1 MGFGMDMNWDVGD
14 TCASVADTIHEGVSF
29 ANDRV
34 ATAWGA
40 WKDENDAADSCGD
53 FVEGQMYKVFCDMHC
68 IEDAV
73 MKGNS
78 AVLKSMK
85 TLETHIIAT
94 VKDMLEFHTT
104 QIFDKLRETQ
114 ALVTHGDR
122 QIHNTLTSY
131 AGQIIETVND
141 KSQQIVDKTTEDIN
155 VVLGALK
162 TSVKDPL
169 DELQRKLIVI
179 DS

>member
-85 TLETHIIAT
+85 TLETHILAT

-104 QIFDKLRETQ
+104 EIFDKLKETQ
-114 ALVTHGDR
+114 ALVSHGDN
-122 QIHNTLTSY
+122 QIHTALTSY
-131 AGQIIETVND
+131 AEQLTKASNDNTKQIID
-141 KSQQIVDKTTEDIN
+141 QQ
-155 VVLGALK
+155 VLSTQQVLDTLK
-162 TSVKDPL
+162 A
-169 DELQRKLIVI
+169 R
-179 DS
+179 